1 MTIRQRIKY
10 WLFNSCPGLRGA
22 FPYFGTK
29 LHFPPSSL
37 SFKAVCQQ
45 GVYEADNVQML
56 KAIASSETTIFD
68 VGANIGL
75 MAAPLLH
82 YLPTVQVVSFEP
94 SPNTLPYLRK
104 SRENSIF
111 RNRWTLVE
119 KAVGAKAGEVV
130 FNLSNPSD
138 SLFDGVLP
146 TGRVPSSGTVKV
158 ELTTIDHIWGKLGKP
173 QVSVIKC
180 DIEGGESAMLQ
191 GAEQCIAA
199 CRPALLLE
207 WNPENLAAYG
217 IPPGYLISYAHSH
230 DYHVYSV
237 PSLVRV
243 ETLSELKVHMAFSEN
258 FMLQAREQ

>member
-1 MTIRQRIKY
+1 MTIRQHIKY
-10 WLFNSCPGLRGA
+10 WLHNSCPGIKGS

-29 LHFPPSSL
+29 LHFPPDSL

-45 GVYEADNVQML
+45 GIYESTNVQML
-56 KAIASSETTIFD
+56 KALALPGTTVFD

-82 YLPTVQVVSFEP
+82 HLPSIQIVSFEP
-94 SPNTLPYLRK
+94 SPNTLPYLRQ
-104 SRENSIF
+104 SRDESIHAA
-111 RNRWTLVE
+111 RWKIIE
-119 KAVGAKAGEVV
+119 KAVGAEAGEVT

-158 ELTTIDHIWGKLGKP
+158 ELTTIDHVWNELGKP
-173 QVSVIKC
+173 NVSVIKC

-191 GAEQCIAA
+191 GADQCIAA

-207 WNPENLAAYG
+207 WNPDNLAAYG
-217 IPPGYLISYAHSH
+217 ILPGHLISYAHSH
-230 DYHVYSV
+230 GYNVYSV
-237 PSLVRV
+237 PSLVRI